1 MLRLVR
7 TVGCLLLM
15 YALVTAITARVGF
28 SQSGASKSAGGCQPY
43 ELFFLPR
50 LRRGG
55 RLGAQQVTKTSALV
69 ARGVRLK
76 RGSREILRG
85 VDLHAEAGEL
95 VALMGLSGSGKTTML
110 RVIAGL
116 EPRDAGEVS
125 AAKVGMV
132 FQFHY
137 LFEHLCAIDNV
148 TLAPTQV
155 LGVPMID
162 ARRRALQLL
171 DQLGVGHRA
180 QALPRE
186 LSGGEAQRVAIARAL
201 AVDPPL
207 LLLDEPTAS
216 LDPARRNDLGEAL
229 LQLAK
234 SGRAL
239 VMTSHDDDFVRDFAT
254 RVVVLANG
262 EVVEQGDPQRI
273 LSSPQHPATK
283 ELLQIERAR
292 KK

>member
-1 MLRLVR
+1 
-7 TVGCLLLM
+7 
-15 YALVTAITARVGF
+15 
-28 SQSGASKSAGGCQPY
+28 
-43 ELFFLPR
+43 
-50 LRRGG
+50 
-55 RLGAQQVTKTSALV
+55 
-69 ARGVRLK
+69 
-76 RGSREILRG
+76 
-85 VDLHAEAGEL
+85 
-95 VALMGLSGSGKTTML
+95 
-110 RVIAGL
+110 
-116 EPRDAGEVS
+116 VS

-155 LGVPMID
+155 LGVSMID

>member
-1 MLRLVR
+1 MS
-7 TVGCLLLM
+7 
-15 YALVTAITARVGF
+15 RV
-28 SQSGASKSAGGCQPY
+28 
-43 ELFFLPR
+43 LD
-50 LRRGG
+50 
-55 RLGAQQVTKTSALV
+55 
-69 ARGVRLK
+69 ARGVHLK

-85 VDLHAEAGEL
+85 VDLHADAGEI

-116 EPRDAGEVS
+116 EPRDAGEVT

-137 LFEHLCAIDNV
+137 LFEHLSAIDNV
-148 TLAPTQV
+148 TLAPIQV
-155 LGVPMID
+155 LRVPVAE
-162 ARRRALQLL
+162 ARQRAQSLL
-171 DQLGVGHRA
+171 DQFGVGHRA
-180 QALPRE
+180 GALPRE

-216 LDPARRNDLGEAL
+216 LDPARRNDLGDAL
-229 LQLAK
+229 SGLAK

-254 RVVVLANG
+254 RVVILANG
-262 EVVEQGDPQRI
+262 AVVEQGDPQQV
-273 LSSPQHPATK
+273 LNAPSHPATK
-283 ELLQIERAR
+283 ELLQVERS

>member
-1 MLRLVR
+1 MEDADDMTRPLHA
-7 TVGCLLLM
+7 T
-15 YALVTAITARVGF
+15 
-28 SQSGASKSAGGCQPY
+28 
-43 ELFFLPR
+43 
-50 LRRGG
+50 
-55 RLGAQQVTKTSALV
+55 
-69 ARGVRLK
+69 GVHLK
-76 RGSREILRG
+76 RGTREILRG
-85 VDLHAEAGEL
+85 VDLHADAGEI

-116 EPRDAGEVS
+116 EPRDAGDVS

-148 TLAPTQV
+148 TLAPIEV
-155 LGVPMID
+155 LRIPRGD
-162 ARRRALQLL
+162 ARQRAQQLL
-171 DQLGVGHRA
+171 EQLGVGHRA
-180 QALPRE
+180 HALPRE

-229 LQLAK
+229 RGLAK

-239 VMTSHDDDFVRDFAT
+239 VMTSHDDDFVREFAT

-262 EVVEQGDPQRI
+262 EVVEQGHPGTV
-273 LSSPQHPATK
+273 LTSPQHPATR
-283 ELLQIERAR
+283 ELLQLERAQR
-292 KK
+292 GVQ

>member
-1 MLRLVR
+1 MS
-7 TVGCLLLM
+7 
-15 YALVTAITARVGF
+15 RV
-28 SQSGASKSAGGCQPY
+28 
-43 ELFFLPR
+43 LD
-50 LRRGG
+50 
-55 RLGAQQVTKTSALV
+55 
-69 ARGVRLK
+69 ARGVHLK

-85 VDLHAEAGEL
+85 VDLHADAGEI

-116 EPRDAGEVS
+116 EPRDAGDVT

-137 LFEHLCAIDNV
+137 LFEHLSAIDNV
-148 TLAPTQV
+148 MLAPIQV
-155 LGVPMID
+155 LRVPVAE
-162 ARRRALQLL
+162 ARQRAQSLL
-171 DQLGVGHRA
+171 DQFGVGHRA
-180 QALPRE
+180 GALPRE

-216 LDPARRNDLGEAL
+216 LDPARRNDLGDAL
-229 LQLAK
+229 SGLAK

-239 VMTSHDDDFVRDFAT
+239 VMTSHDDDFVRDFAK
-254 RVVVLANG
+254 RVVILANG
-262 EVVEQGDPQRI
+262 AVVEQGDPHQV
-273 LSSPQHPATK
+273 LHAPSHPATK
-283 ELLQIERAR
+283 ELLQVERS

>member
-1 MLRLVR
+1 MTRPLD
-7 TVGCLLLM
+7 
-15 YALVTAITARVGF
+15 
-28 SQSGASKSAGGCQPY
+28 
-43 ELFFLPR
+43 
-50 LRRGG
+50 
-55 RLGAQQVTKTSALV
+55 
-69 ARGVRLK
+69 ARGVRLT
-76 RGSREILRG
+76 RGARAILRG
-85 VDLHAEAGEL
+85 VGVQVDAGEI
-95 VALMGLSGSGKTTML
+95 VAVMGLSGSGKTTML

-116 EPRDAGEVS
+116 ESPDGGDVR

-137 LFEHLCAIDNV
+137 LFEHLSAIDNV
-148 TLAPTQV
+148 TLALVQV
-155 LGVPMID
+155 QRVAPAD
-162 ARRRALQLL
+162 ARQRGRQLL

-216 LDPARRNDLGEAL
+216 LDPARRNELGDAL
-229 LQLAK
+229 AQLAG

-239 VMTSHDDDFVRDFAT
+239 VMTSHDDDFVRGFAT

-262 EVVEQGDPQRI
+262 EVVEQGAPAQV
-273 LSSPQHPATK
+273 LSSPQHPATRA
-283 ELLQIERAR
+283 LLQVERAGR
-292 KK
+292 R